1 MDVLQGI
8 QNILL
13 YVASFVVVLSVVV
26 FVHEFGHF
34 QVARWRKVAI
44 DTFSIGFGKT
54 LFGWRDKQGV
64 HWKVGALP
72 LGGYVKFADDAD
84 AMSSGPR
91 EQINDPAILAEARRK
106 GLFHAQ
112 PLSTR
117 AMVVA
122 AGPLTNF
129 VFSIFA
135 FALFVFIMGRDVT
148 DRSTIPARVQSVT
161 ENSAAAQAGLQSR
174 DIIRSVNGAPVSN
187 FEDLLE
193 QMAGAAGAEITLQVQ
208 RNDQT
213 LTFTATPA
221 AAAASGPRATQGV
234 LGVTGPMVL
243 AEERVLQR
251 FGPLDSIGVGAQ
263 ATWSII
269 AQTGA
274 YIGAVFSG
282 RASGDQIAGPLGIIN
297 VSGQVASNAL
307 DNAPGATGGD
317 DWPQKLQT
325 LALAL
330 LNLAAVL
337 SVAVGFVNLLPI
349 PILDGGHLLFYA
361 IEALRG
367 GKPIP
372 PAAQE
377 WAYRAGFA
385 VMASL
390 FLFATWNDI
399 TRLFPGAQ

>member
-1 MDVLQGI
+1 MPDVLQSI
-8 QNILL
+8 QNILV
-13 YVASFVVVLSVVV
+13 YAGSFVLVLSVVV

-34 QVARWRKVAI
+34 QVARWRGVAI

-54 LFGWRDKQGV
+54 LFGWRDRHGV
-64 HWKVGALP
+64 QWKVGALP

-84 AMSSGPR
+84 AMSTAPR
-91 EQINDPAILAEARRK
+91 ERIEDAAALAEARRK

-117 AMVVA
+117 SMVVS

-129 VFSIFA
+129 VFAIFA
-135 FALFVFIMGRDVT
+135 FALLAFIVGRDT
-148 DRSTIPARVQSVT
+148 ARVDHV
-161 ENSAAAQAGLQSR
+161 EPNS
-174 DIIRSVNGAPVSN
+174 
-187 FEDLLE
+187 
-193 QMAGAAGAEITLQVQ
+193 
-208 RNDQT
+208 
-213 LTFTATPA
+213 PA
-221 AAAASGPRATQGV
+221 AAAGMRAGDVVVAIDGRRIGEFQELQRMVAASPGRALDVVVRRGDSEITLELTPRPRADNPSAG
-234 LGVTGPMVL
+234 
-243 AEERVLQR
+243 A
-251 FGPLDSIGVGAQ
+251 IGVGHTSSLQNRERIGPLTAI
-263 ATWSII
+263 ADGAKSTWDII
-269 AQTGA
+269 AQTCA
-274 YIGAVFSG
+274 YIAGVFTG
-282 RASGDQIAGPLGIIN
+282 RESGDQIAGPAGILM
-297 VSGQVASNAL
+297 VSGQVASSAL
-307 DNAPGATGGD
+307 DAPEATLL
-317 DWPQKLQT
+317 QKLQM

-361 IEALRG
+361 VEALRG
-367 GKPIP
+367 GRPLP
-372 PAAQE
+372 AAAQE

>member
-8 QNILL
+8 QNLL
-13 YVASFVVVLSVVV
+13 VYLASFVVVLSVVV

-54 LFGWRDKQGV
+54 LVGWRDRHGV
-64 HWKVGALP
+64 QWKIGALP

-84 AMSSGPR
+84 AMSTGPR
-91 EQINDPAILAEARRK
+91 EQIEDPAVMAEARRK

-117 AMVVA
+117 SMVVA

-129 VFSIFA
+129 IFSILA
-135 FALFVFIMGRDVT
+135 FAAIALIIGRDAT
-148 DRSTIPARVQSVT
+148 NIDAIPARIAVVG
-161 ENSAAAQAGLQSR
+161 EGSAAQTAGVQPN
-174 DIIRSVNGAPVSN
+174 DIIRTANGQSIEN
-187 FEDLLE
+187 FGDL
-193 QMAGAAGAEITLQVQ
+193 QAIVATSAERPLVFGVERDGQLINL
-208 RNDQT
+208 
-213 LTFTATPA
+213 TATPA
-221 AAAASGPRATQGV
+221 RADDGPNAGQGLLGVSGPLVLDDERVVERYGV
-234 LGVTGPMVL
+234 LE
-243 AEERVLQR
+243 A
-251 FGPLDSIGVGAQ
+251 IGAGAQ
-263 ATWSII
+263 GTWAIV
-269 AQTGA
+269 AQTGV
-274 YIGAVFSG
+274 YIGQVFAG
-282 RASGDQIAGPLGIIN
+282 RESGDQIAGPLGIIN

-307 DNAPGATGGD
+307 SGGD
-317 DWPQKLQT
+317 NSGLGDKLGM
-325 LALAL
+325 LGLAL

-361 IEALRG
+361 IEAIRG

-372 PAAQE
+372 AAAQE

-399 TRLFPGAQ
+399 TRLFPGAP

>member
-1 MDVLQGI
+1 MGVL
-8 QNILL
+8 QNILV
-13 YVASFVVVLSVVV
+13 YAGSFVVVLSVVV

-54 LFGWRDKQGV
+54 LLGWRDKHGV
-64 HWKVGALP
+64 QWKIGALP

-84 AMSSGPR
+84 AMSTAPR
-91 EQINDPAILAEARRK
+91 EKIEDPHVLAEARKK

-117 AMVVA
+117 SMVVA
-122 AGPLTNF
+122 AGPVTNF
-129 VFSIFA
+129 IFAIFA
-135 FALFVFIMGRDVT
+135 FALLAFILGREIASID
-148 DRSTIPARVQSVT
+148 SV
-161 ENSAAAQAGLQSR
+161 EPNSPAAAAGLQSG
-174 DIIRSVNGAPVSN
+174 DVIRSIDGQHVAD
-187 FEDLLE
+187 F
-193 QMAGAAGAEITLQVQ
+193 QALQ
-208 RNDQT
+208 RIIALSPNQT
-213 LTFTATPA
+213 LDVIVLRGESEVSLRLTPRPHRDNPQV
-221 AAAASGPRATQGV
+221 G
-234 LGVTGPMVL
+234 
-243 AEERVLQR
+243 
-251 FGPLDSIGVGAQ
+251 SIGVGHTSSLESRERIGPVSAL
-263 ATWSII
+263 AAGANETWQII

-274 YIGAVFSG
+274 YIGGVFTGRESG
-282 RASGDQIAGPLGIIN
+282 NQIAGPLGIIN
-297 VSGQVASNAL
+297 VSGQVATSAL
-307 DNAPGATGGD
+307 SGPGGD
-317 DWPQKLQT
+317 WGYRLGI
-325 LALAL
+325 LALSL
-330 LNLAAVL
+330 LKLAAVL
-337 SVAVGFVNLLPI
+337 SVAVGIVNLLPI

-367 GKPIP
+367 GKPLP